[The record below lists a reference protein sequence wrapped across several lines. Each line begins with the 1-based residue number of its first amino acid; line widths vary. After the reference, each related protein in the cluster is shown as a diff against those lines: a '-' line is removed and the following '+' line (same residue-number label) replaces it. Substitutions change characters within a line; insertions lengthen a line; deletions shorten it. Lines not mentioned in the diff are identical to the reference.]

1 MSETKKQEKL
11 VVVLRESVIAS
22 LIKDAGTFLLFGGL
36 LWFNH
41 QYLDGNGWLD
51 AIFVI
56 IVIIWL
62 SSLNLSTVYKGNIE
76 GAIKWL
82 GDKK

>member
-1 MSETKKQEKL
+1 MNDKKPEKL
-11 VVVLRESVIAS
+11 VVILRENVIAS

-41 QYLDGNGWLD
+41 TYLDGNGWLD
-51 AIFVI
+51 AIFVV

-62 SSLNLSTVYKGNIE
+62 SSLQLSNVYKGNIE